1 MKNFL
6 NELVKPFADTADS
19 ESLQKIKQFFKEWVV
34 PVLIALVIV
43 LFLNK
48 FVFILVTVP
57 TGSMEDTIIPGDRLY
72 VNELIDVDS
81 AKRGDI
87 LVFKSDELDNKRL
100 VKRLIG
106 LPGETIEIKSDG
118 SIYIDKVKLKEPYAV
133 ETQGEEEIFIVPDN
147 SFFFLGDNRP
157 ISYDARYWDEPYISK
172 DKVIGKVEF
181 RFFPLN
187 RIGKVK

>member
-118 SIYIDKVKLKEPYAV
+118 SIYIDKEKLKEPYAV

>member
-57 TGSMEDTIIPGDRLY
+57 TASLKNNIITVERLC
-72 VNELIDVDS
+72 VNELIDV
-81 AKRGDI
+81 
-87 LVFKSDELDNKRL
+87 E
-100 VKRLIG
+100 IG
-106 LPGETIEIKSDG
+106 RAH
-118 SIYIDKVKLKEPYAV
+118 V
-133 ETQGEEEIFIVPDN
+133 
-147 SFFFLGDNRP
+147 
-157 ISYDARYWDEPYISK
+157 
-172 DKVIGKVEF
+172 
-181 RFFPLN
+181 
-187 RIGKVK
+187 